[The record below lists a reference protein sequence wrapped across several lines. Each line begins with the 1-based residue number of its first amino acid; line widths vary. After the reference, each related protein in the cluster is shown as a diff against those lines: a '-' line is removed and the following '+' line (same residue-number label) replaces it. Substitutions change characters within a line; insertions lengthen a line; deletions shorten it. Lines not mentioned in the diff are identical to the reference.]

1 MRSVGGKIGLGK
13 VVACGSDVGSKT
25 ILQLSEGVLGGIGVI
40 ISWETFKMKLVS
52 NWT

>member
-13 VVACGSDVGSKT
+13 VVACE
-25 ILQLSEGVLGGIGVI
+25 ILQSSDGVLGGIGVT
-40 ISWETFKMKLVS
+40 ISWENFKMKLVS

>member
-1 MRSVGGKIGLGK
+1 MRSVGGNIGFGK
-13 VVACGSDVGSKT
+13 VVACGRDVGSKT
-25 ILQLSEGVLGGIGVI
+25 ISQSSDGVLGGIGVT